1 MTMTNDV
8 ARRTVLR
15 GAAAVAAGGALAAC
29 GSSDTTAATSST
41 ASAAPT
47 TTATAI
53 GSFSEA
59 PAAPVESSD
68 ATDGG
73 SALNALGNSAD
84 VAVGT
89 GVIYEAAKVVVTQPT
104 AGEFKCFTAV
114 CTHQGCLVSQIKG
127 TQIIC
132 ACHGSAF
139 SITDGS
145 VLQGPAATALA
156 EQSITVSDG
165 TIKLG

>member
-1 MTMTNDV
+1 MTITHDV

-29 GSSDTTAATSST
+29 GSSDTTTAATGSTT
-41 ASAAPT
+41 ASPT

-53 GSFSEA
+53 GSFSQA

-68 ATDGG
+68 ATDGA
-73 SALNALGNSAD
+73 SAANALGNSAD
-84 VAVGT
+84 VAVGS
-89 GVIYEAAKVVVTQPT
+89 GVIYEASKVVVTQPT

-114 CTHQGCLVSQIKG
+114 CTHQGCLVSQIRNSE
-127 TQIIC
+127 IVC
-132 ACHGSAF
+132 ACHGSSF

-145 VLQGPAATALA
+145 VIQGPASAALA
-156 EQSITVSDG
+156 EEKITVSDG

>member
-1 MTMTNDV
+1 MTMPHEV
-8 ARRTVLR
+8 GRRTVLR

-29 GSSDTTAATSST
+29 GSSDTTAASSST
-41 ASAAPT
+41 SASPT

-53 GSFSEA
+53 GSFSQA
-59 PAAPVESSD
+59 SSAPVASSD
-68 ATDGG
+68 ATDGA
-73 SALNALGNSAD
+73 SAANALGRSAD
-84 VAVGT
+84 VAVGS
-89 GVIYEAAKVVVTQPT
+89 GVIYADSKVVVTQPT

-156 EQSITVSDG
+156 EEKITVSDG